1 MNSSNTLRELKGKR
15 LLGYTLGNFGMS
27 LSNVFTGTFTFQ
39 FYVYT
44 INLDSVLA
52 SIGLSFNVFISAFFS
67 IIFGV
72 IQDNKKP
79 GKFGKRRPFLLYALP
94 FWVIT
99 NIIIWFPP
107 WYSPASNSMYLPTAF
122 YFWIVTVT
130 RALSGTLIL
139 NTYLSMLPEQ
149 SQTLK
154 NRHTVAS
161 LRAFFMITASVV
173 SLLLPL
179 WVQSI
184 LPDADNV
191 KYFDVSGKILLF
203 FIPIIGIIFTCIGF
217 VAVLLIYFSVDES
230 FHLYNSNSNLEKVT
244 LREKFKQMSQPARD
258 HKYRNFAFVSFFV
271 GVCGNILGLLIIPF
285 QIFILEFQGSEFLI
299 YVLISLFG
307 KLGWYLVW
315 RLVIRKKALA
325 KSYLLSLLFAAIVSL
340 TDLLFL
346 LSNLPYLLKMILYIV
361 SFGTILGTNY
371 SIPLF
376 GIPLGA
382 SLIQEAAMRKNN
394 SNIDETISN
403 ISGSYYGFSAFIGS
417 LGMGISSI
425 LVGLILTGANKSN
438 PLIITILFSSQGL
451 FYIIAF
457 LFLRNAKIDKPV
469 VINKFH
475 IS

>member
-1 MNSSNTLRELKGKR
+1 
-15 LLGYTLGNFGMS
+15 
-27 LSNVFTGTFTFQ
+27 
-39 FYVYT
+39 
-44 INLDSVLA
+44 
-52 SIGLSFNVFISAFFS
+52 
-67 IIFGV
+67 
-72 IQDNKKP
+72 
-79 GKFGKRRPFLLYALP
+79 
-94 FWVIT
+94 
-99 NIIIWFPP
+99 
-107 WYSPASNSMYLPTAF
+107 
-122 YFWIVTVT
+122 
-130 RALSGTLIL
+130 ALSGTLIL

-149 SQTLK
+149 SQTVK
-154 NRHTVAS
+154 NRHTIAS
-161 LRAFFMITASVV
+161 LRAFFMIAASVV

-191 KYFDVSGKILLF
+191 KHFDVSGKIILF

-230 FHLYNSNSNLEKVT
+230 FHLYNSNSTIEKVS
-244 LREKFKQMSQPARD
+244 LREKFKQMSQPVRD
-258 HKYRNFAFVSFFV
+258 HKYRNFALVSFFV
-271 GVCGNILGLLIIPF
+271 GVTGNILGLLIIPF
-285 QIFILEFQGSEFLI
+285 QVFILEFQGSEFLI

-307 KLGWYLVW
+307 KLGWYVVW
-315 RLVIRKKALA
+315 RLVIRKKTLA
-325 KSYLLSLLFAAIVSL
+325 KSYLLSLIFAAIVAL

-346 LSNLPYLLKMILYIV
+346 LSNLPYILKMILYIV

-425 LVGLILTGANKSN
+425 LIGIILTGANKSN
-438 PLIITILFSSQGL
+438 PLILTILFSSQGL

-457 LFLRNAKIDKPV
+457 LFLRNAKIDKPI
-469 VINKFH
+469 VINKSH
-475 IS
+475 ILEN